1 MDVHQRDAG
10 HARGRDPDAKPG
22 EEGRAQE
29 RPPSR
34 RHTLE
39 RPARGEWQYPAGRKP
54 RDEPQHDPRRHAM
67 REPHRQRR
75 ESDREQPPAQRRR
88 QTHTHHGRRDGADE
102 RSEVIRGREPGPVGD
117 REAGVRLH
125 QRQDGREGEP
135 ANAHGDRES
144 GHPRHG
150 RHPRRQRPCGRR
162 HSAHDARDR
171 G

>member
-1 MDVHQRDAG
+1 
-10 HARGRDPDAKPG
+10 RDPDAKPG

-88 QTHTHHGRRDGADE
+88 QTHTHHGRRE
-102 RSEVIRGREPGPVGD
+102 D
-117 REAGVRLH
+117 RKSTRLNSSH
-125 QRQDGREGEP
+125 EWISYAVFCLKKKRTM
-135 ANAHGDRES
+135 A
-144 GHPRHG
+144 
-150 RHPRRQRPCGRR
+150 
-162 HSAHDARDR
+162 
-171 G
+171 